1 MKVMIIGD
9 GNLGYSLAEDLSR
22 DGTNDVTIIDKEA
35 GTRNRT
41 IESIDV
47 RYIKG
52 NGASTNTLIEAGVR
66 DTDLLIAATSRDEMN
81 MVCSLTAKR
90 LGAAHTIA
98 RIRDPEYADEL
109 SQIKEDLGLDLVIN
123 PEQAVAGEIA
133 RLLEFPPAISVEVF
147 ARGRVEMVE
156 IKVTEEMPIAGMPL
170 KEISGKINSSIL
182 IGAIL
187 RDYGIIIPRGGDVV
201 YAGDTAYI
209 VGRPSKVFR
218 FCARMGMRMQK
229 IKSVMLV
236 GGGRIGYYLARS
248 LDEIDMSVKII
259 ESRHERCLELAESL
273 PRALIINGDG
283 SDGMILR
290 SENIGSMGAFV
301 AVTDKDEENLMTALL
316 AKRNGVPKVVAKI
329 DRAEYAEILDGV
341 GIDNLI
347 SPKAIT
353 ANYML
358 RFVRG
363 LQNAMGNT
371 VNTLYSI
378 IDGHAEA
385 IEFTANKSARML
397 GRPLKRLSLAEG
409 VLVLV
414 IVRKN
419 EVIIPH
425 GDDSIKENDNVILI
439 TKGKKL
445 RDLNDILEGE
455 GENLR

>member
-9 GNLGYSLAEDLSR
+9 GNLGYSLAESLSK
-22 DGTNDVTIIDKEA
+22 DPGNDVTVIDRDA
-35 GTRNRT
+35 GSKSKTT
-41 IESIDV
+41 ESLDV

-66 DTDLLIAATSRDEMN
+66 DTDLLIAATSRDETN

-133 RLLEFPPAISVEVF
+133 RLLEFPPAISVDVF

-156 IKVTEEMPIAGMPL
+156 IKVTADMPVADMPL
-170 KEISGKINSSIL
+170 KEISGKINPSIL

-187 RDYGIIIPRGGDVV
+187 RDDGLVIPRGDDVV
-201 YAGDTAYI
+201 RAGDKAYI
-209 VGRPSKVFR
+209 VGNPSKVFR
-218 FCARMGMRMQK
+218 FCAQMGMNVRK
-229 IKSVMLV
+229 IRNVMVV

-273 PRALIINGDG
+273 PRALVINGDG
-283 SDGMILR
+283 SDVALLR
-290 SENIGSMGAFV
+290 SENIGSMGGFV
-301 AVTDKDEENLMTALL
+301 SATDKDEENLMTALL
-316 AKRNGVPKVVAKI
+316 AKRNGVPKVVAKM
-329 DRAEYAEILDGV
+329 DRAEYADILGGI

-347 SPKAIT
+347 SPRAIT
-353 ANYML
+353 ANYIL

-363 LQNAMGNT
+363 LQNAMGNP
-371 VNTLYSI
+371 VNTLYRI
-378 IDGHAEA
+378 IGDHAEA
-385 IEFTANKSARML
+385 IEFTANRSTRLL
-397 GRPLKRLSLAEG
+397 GRPLKHLSLAEG
-409 VLVLV
+409 VLVLA

-419 EVIIPH
+419 DIIIPH
-425 GDDSIKENDNVILI
+425 GNDSIKENDNVILI
-439 TKGKKL
+439 TKGKRL
-445 RDLNDILEGE
+445 LDLNDIIAEEGFQ
-455 GENLR
+455 